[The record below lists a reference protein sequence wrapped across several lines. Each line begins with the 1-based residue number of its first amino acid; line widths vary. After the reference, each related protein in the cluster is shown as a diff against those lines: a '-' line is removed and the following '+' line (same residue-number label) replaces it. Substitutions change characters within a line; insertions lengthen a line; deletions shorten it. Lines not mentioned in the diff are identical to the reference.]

1 MTFVI
6 RGGKMNDNFENY
18 KKELNEEI
26 QLFLKNTEKLP
37 RNNPDQDSEW
47 KYSKETYKK
56 LNKEIKDIYKR
67 LQKKYNI
74 KLDSTQK

>member
-26 QLFLKNTEKLP
+26 QLFLKKTEKLS

-56 LNKEIKDIYKR
+56 LNKEIKDIYER

-74 KLDSTQK
+74 KFDSTQK

>member
-1 MTFVI
+1 
-6 RGGKMNDNFENY
+6 MNDNFENY

>member
-1 MTFVI
+1 
-6 RGGKMNDNFENY
+6 MNDNFENY

-26 QLFLKNTEKLP
+26 QLFLKKTKKLP
-37 RNNPDQDSEW
+37 RNNPDQNSEW

-56 LNKEIKDIYKR
+56 LNKEIKDIYER

-74 KLDSTQK
+74 KFDSTQK

>member
-6 RGGKMNDNFENY
+6 RGGKMNADFENY

-56 LNKEIKDIYKR
+56 LNKEIKDIYKK